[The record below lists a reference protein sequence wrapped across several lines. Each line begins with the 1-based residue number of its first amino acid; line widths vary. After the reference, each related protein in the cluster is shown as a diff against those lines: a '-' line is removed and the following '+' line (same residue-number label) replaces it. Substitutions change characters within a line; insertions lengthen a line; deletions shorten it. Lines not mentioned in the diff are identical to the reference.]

1 MPVTFHSLED
11 ASTAPEGVKKLV
23 ANLQRPLC
31 GKQKLESLPS
41 MTPLALAQLQ
51 RVQDQA
57 SNTCST
63 SGSFDAISSVANLM
77 LTTSAAIEQLS
88 CEGNGLEARSIIP
101 HWYTLLRTIAR
112 ASHPDVDTTYVTF
125 ALS

>member
-31 GKQKLESLPS
+31 GKQKLEALPS

-51 RVQDQA
+51 RVQEQA
-57 SNTCST
+57 GDTCST
-63 SGSFDAISSVANLM
+63 VGSFDMISSVANLV
-77 LTTSAAIEQLS
+77 LTTTAAIEQLS
-88 CEGNGLEARSIIP
+88 GEVDGLEARSMVP
-101 HWYTLLRTIAR
+101 HWYTLFRTIAR
-112 ASHPDVDTTYVTF
+112 ASHPDVQITCV
-125 ALS
+125 ALA